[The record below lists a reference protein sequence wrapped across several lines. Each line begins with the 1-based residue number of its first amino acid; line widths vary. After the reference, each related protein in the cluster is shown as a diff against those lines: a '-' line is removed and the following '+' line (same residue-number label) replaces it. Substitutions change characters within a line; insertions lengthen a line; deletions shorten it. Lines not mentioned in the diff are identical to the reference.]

1 MGAWISYEDLV
12 QKEGLAVATEL
23 VENGLVDQRFHTKLR
38 PDTTITF
45 PRNHQFRYT
54 QDVCASM
61 AKTKKTLRKTSTAES
76 SADVSS
82 AFDEAYTASSS
93 ARAVGAVEGTTR
105 TAPASQPPPQNMT
118 DVDKKTVAEARA
130 AHAALPKA
138 HLERDRKKREIK
150 GLLGKSNAH
159 TNTCGCSL
167 ENRLEA
173 NLAEGDKWG
182 AVHQSKDT

>member
-1 MGAWISYEDLV
+1 M
-12 QKEGLAVATEL
+12 ATEL
-23 VENGLVDQRFHTKLR
+23 IENGLIDQRFHTKLR

-61 AKTKKTLRKTSTAES
+61 ATTKQTLRRASTAES

-93 ARAVGAVEGTTR
+93 ARVVGAVEGKTR
-105 TAPASQPPPQNMT
+105 TASASPPPPQNMT

-130 AHAALPKA
+130 AHAALTKA
-138 HLERDRKKREIK
+138 HLEWDRKKRGIK
-150 GLLGKSNAH
+150 VQWGKAKRTRIH
-159 TNTCGCSL
+159 V
-167 ENRLEA
+167 
-173 NLAEGDKWG
+173 G
-182 AVHQSKDT
+182 ASWKPCLKLT